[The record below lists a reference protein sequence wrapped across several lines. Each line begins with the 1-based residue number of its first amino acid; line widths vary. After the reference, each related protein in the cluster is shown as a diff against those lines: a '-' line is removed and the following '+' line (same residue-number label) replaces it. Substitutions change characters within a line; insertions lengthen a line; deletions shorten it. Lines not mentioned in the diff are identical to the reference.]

1 MTDALEIA
9 RVGPDQVGEV
19 LPMLTTQLLE
29 HGAALTADELARA
42 ARGLVEVEGRGAI
55 LVARAPGPVGV
66 AVLAYTWT
74 LEHGGRAAWLDE
86 LYVVPERRGAGIGQ
100 RMLAA
105 ALTVAR
111 ADGCLGLDL
120 EVDADHARAESLY
133 LREGFVKLPRR
144 RFARRLA

>member
-1 MTDALEIA
+1 MEEALEIA
-9 RVGPDQVGEV
+9 RVGPDQVDEV
-19 LPMLTTQLLE
+19 LPMLATQLLE

-105 ALTVAR
+105 ALAVAR
-111 ADGCLGLDL
+111 ADGCLAVDL

-133 LREGFVKLPRR
+133 LREGFAALPRR
-144 RFARRLA
+144 RFARRVA